1 MTLLR
6 TIQPPLFP
14 IDAKI
19 IVPAELIILKNGVS
33 IFLIE
38 AGTEDVMR
46 IEFIFRAGMA
56 EEYLP
61 LLATSANMMLAEGS
75 GKYDAAELNSI
86 MDFYGIFM
94 NLSAE
99 KDTAGLIIYFLNR
112 HIEKALELSSEML
125 FNPVFPSRE
134 LNILMKKRLNW
145 YRISRH
151 KVQNLA
157 MEQFFES
164 VFGPHHPY
172 GRKVNEKDFE
182 GMSSP
187 LLKDFHAKFYRPE
200 KMTAIISGR
209 IDEKT
214 VDLFEKYFG
223 GVSRGK
229 IYIENT
235 CNVLKA
241 NNERKIHIE
250 RKDALQTSFRIGSPT
265 INKRHPDY
273 QGLKF
278 INVILGGY
286 FGSRLMKNLRED
298 KGFTYG
304 IHSSV
309 SSLDLSGFKVIST
322 EIGKKHR
329 DKAIDEIYREIRH
342 LQERPV
348 PEYELEV
355 VRSYMAGEMIRLFD
369 GPFAIAE
376 SFKSVWEFGLDYNY
390 FIRMTDTIKN
400 ITPEEIL
407 VLARTYFNVDDLYEI
422 TAG

>member
-1 MTLLR
+1 MAVHR
-6 TIQPPLFP
+6 TIQPPRFP
-14 IDAKI
+14 IDTKI
-19 IVPAELIILKNGVS
+19 IVPAELVILKNGAS
-33 IFLIE
+33 LFLIE

-75 GKYDAAELNSI
+75 GKYNAVELNSI

-99 KDTAGLIIYFLNR
+99 KDTAGLTIYFLNR

-134 LNILMKKRLNW
+134 LNILMKKRLSW

-157 MEQFFES
+157 MEQFLES

-172 GRKVNEKDFE
+172 GRKVSEKDFD
-182 GMSSP
+182 GISPP

-200 KMTAIISGR
+200 KMTAIVSGR
-209 IDEKT
+209 INEKT

-223 GVSRGK
+223 GLSTGN
-229 IYIENT
+229 IYAEDPR
-235 CNVLKA
+235 NVLKGS
-241 NNERKIHIE
+241 NERKIHIE
-250 RKDALQTSFRIGSPT
+250 RKEALQTSCRIGSPT
-265 INKRHPDY
+265 INKRNPDY
-273 QGLKF
+273 PGLKF
-278 INVILGGY
+278 VNVILGGY

-322 EIGKKHR
+322 EFSKEHR
-329 DKAIDEIYREIRH
+329 NKAIDEIYREIRH
-342 LQERPV
+342 LQKEPV
-348 PEYELEV
+348 PACELEV
-355 VRSYMAGEMIRLFD
+355 VRSYMAGEMVRLFD

-390 FIRMTDTIKN
+390 FIRMTDTIKS

-407 VLARTYFNVDDLYEI
+407 VLARTYYNVDDLYEI